1 MKFRS
6 GEIDGLDNV
15 KPENYG
21 WYEQNQQQGN
31 FTLHDLG
38 PELNMRNIFQMAYG
52 ETYSPR
58 NMLFDDVAI
67 AIDELQMMRDV
78 GGQTVVEL
86 TCGGIRPDPKGLA
99 QVSEGTS
106 VNIVMGCGYYVEEYQ
121 DPANKTRSVD
131 DFAAEIAAQ
140 VLEGA
145 WGTSV
150 RSGIIGEIG
159 TTTPWG
165 DLERTVL
172 KGAILAQ
179 QETGACLNIH
189 PGRHEDLPQEIAE
202 FVIANGG
209 NPARTVIS
217 HIDRTIFDETRL
229 LRLADTGVTIE
240 FDLFG
245 QESSYY
251 GLSDIDMPNDAT
263 RLRLIRALIAHGHL
277 DRVVISHDICYR
289 TRLTSFGGHG
299 YGHIFRNVVPLM
311 RERAPAH
318 THEFELKH
326 KAIVDRF
333 GRYPHRNALLG
344 RVSTVEELAF
354 LQEPGSSF

>member
-1 MKFRS
+1 MARQRLSRGDLTGKVQTVRGLIDPS
-6 GEIDGLDNV
+6 ELGQTLMHEHVLWDLRTPEIRAKN
-15 KPENYG
+15 
-21 WYEQNQQQGN
+21 
-31 FTLHDLG
+31 DLG
-38 PELNMRNIFQMAYG
+38 PELSMRNIFQMAYG

-165 DLERTVL
+165 ELERTVL

-189 PGRHEDLPQEIAE
+189 PGRHEDLPLEIAQ

-209 NPARTVIS
+209 DPARTVIS
-217 HIDRTIFDETRL
+217 HIDRTIFDEDRL
-229 LRLADTGVTIE
+229 LALADTGVTVE

-245 QESSYY
+245 VEYAYY
-251 GLSDIDMPNDAT
+251 KLNTGIDMPNDAG
-263 RLRLIRALIAHGHL
+263 RLEHIRTLIDAGHL
-277 DRVVISHDICYR
+277 DRVVISHDICFR
-289 TRLTSFGGHG
+289 TRLVNFGGHG
-299 YGHIFRNVVPLM
+299 YGHIFRNVVPM
-311 RERAPAH
+311 MKRREYSDAEI
-318 THEFELKH
+318 T
-326 KAIVDRF
+326 AILVENPKR
-333 GRYPHRNALLG
+333 LL
-344 RVSTVEELAF
+344 TFA
-354 LQEPGSSF
+354 

>member
-1 MKFRS
+1 MARS
-6 GEIDGLDNV
+6 RLSRSDLAGKVQSVRGLLDPAELGQTLMHEHV
-15 KPENYG
+15 LWDLRTPEVRAKN
-21 WYEQNQQQGN
+21 
-31 FTLHDLG
+31 DLG
-38 PELNMRNIFQMAYG
+38 PELSFRNIFQMAYG

-121 DPANKTRSVD
+121 DPKNKERSAD
-131 DFAAEIAAQ
+131 DFAAEMAAQ

-165 DLERTVL
+165 ALERTVL
-172 KGAILAQ
+172 KGALLAQ
-179 QETGACLNIH
+179 QETGASVNIH

-202 FVIANGG
+202 FVAANGG
-209 NPARTVIS
+209 NTSRTVIS
-217 HIDRTIFDETRL
+217 HIDRTIFDAERL
-229 LRLADTGVTIE
+229 LRLADTGVTVE

-245 QESSYY
+245 TEVAHYK
-251 GLSDIDMPNDAT
+251 LNTTIDMPNDAV
-263 RLRLIRALIAHGHL
+263 RLQHLRTLIAAGHL
-277 DRVVISHDICYR
+277 DRIVISHDICQR
-289 TRLTSFGGHG
+289 TRLTNFGGHG
-299 YGHIFRNVVPLM
+299 YGHIFRNVVPMM
-311 RERAPAH
+311 RRR
-318 THEFELKH
+318 EFSEAEIQ
-326 KAIVDRF
+326 AILVDNPR
-333 GRYPHRNALLG
+333 RLL
-344 RVSTVEELAF
+344 TFA
-354 LQEPGSSF
+354 

>member
-1 MKFRS
+1 MARTRLSRS
-6 GEIDGLDNV
+6 DLTGKVQTVRGLIDPSELGQTLMHEHVLWDLRTPEIRAKN
-15 KPENYG
+15 
-21 WYEQNQQQGN
+21 
-31 FTLHDLG
+31 DLG
-38 PELNMRNIFQMAYG
+38 PELTFKNIFGMNYG

-121 DPANKTRSVD
+121 DPKNRERSPE
-131 DFAAEIAAQ
+131 DFAAEMAGQ

-145 WGTSV
+145 WGTNV

-189 PGRHEDLPQEIAE
+189 PGRNDDLPQEIAE
-202 FVIANGG
+202 FVAANGG
-209 NPARTVIS
+209 DTTRTVIS
-217 HIDRTIFDETRL
+217 HIDRTIFDEDRL
-229 LRLADTGVTIE
+229 LRLADTGVTVE

-245 QESSYY
+245 LEQAFYK
-251 GLSDIDMPNDAT
+251 LNTNIDLPNDAV
-263 RLRLIRALIAHGHL
+263 RLELLRTLIDAGHL
-277 DRVVISHDICYR
+277 DRIVISHDICFR
-289 TRLTSFGGHG
+289 TRLVNFGGHG
-299 YGHIFRNVVPLM
+299 YGHIFRNVVPMM
-311 RERAPAH
+311 RRREYTDA
-318 THEFELKH
+318 EIQ
-326 KAIVDRF
+326 AILVENPKR
-333 GRYPHRNALLG
+333 LL
-344 RVSTVEELAF
+344 TFA
-354 LQEPGSSF
+354 

>member
-1 MKFRS
+1 MARTRLSRS
-6 GEIDGLDNV
+6 DLTGKVQTVRGLIDPSELGQTLMHEHVLWDLRTPEIRAKN
-15 KPENYG
+15 
-21 WYEQNQQQGN
+21 
-31 FTLHDLG
+31 DLG
-38 PELNMRNIFQMAYG
+38 PELTFKNIFGMNYG

-121 DPANKTRSVD
+121 DPKNRERSPD
-131 DFAAEIAAQ
+131 DFAAEMAGQ

-145 WGTSV
+145 WGTNV

-189 PGRHEDLPQEIAE
+189 PGRNDDLPQEIAE
-202 FVIANGG
+202 FVAANGG
-209 NPARTVIS
+209 DTTRTVIS
-217 HIDRTIFDETRL
+217 HIDRTIFDEDRL
-229 LRLADTGVTIE
+229 LRLADTGVTVE

-245 QESSYY
+245 LEQAFYK
-251 GLSDIDMPNDAT
+251 LNTNIDLPNDAV
-263 RLRLIRALIAHGHL
+263 RLELLRTLIDAGHL
-277 DRVVISHDICYR
+277 DRIVISHDICFR
-289 TRLTSFGGHG
+289 TRLVNFGGHG
-299 YGHIFRNVVPLM
+299 YGHIFRNVVPM
-311 RERAPAH
+311 MKRREYTDA
-318 THEFELKH
+318 EIQ
-326 KAIVDRF
+326 AILVENPKR
-333 GRYPHRNALLG
+333 LL
-344 RVSTVEELAF
+344 TFA
-354 LQEPGSSF
+354 